1 MIRFGQ
7 QMLSVVKLRKVGEH
21 LEFLWREE
29 EAMKIFLVKSGGKR
43 QLGKPRCKYIYN
55 IKMCLQI
62 NRLDLYVS
70 GYAEVAGCHKH
81 TNEPSTK

>member
-43 QLGKPRCKYIYN
+43 QLGKPRCKHIYN
-55 IKMCLQI
+55 I
-62 NRLDLYVS
+62 NRGKELKKVHS
-70 GYAEVAGCHKH
+70 RK
-81 TNEPSTK
+81 